1 MKTCPYCAEEIQDAA
16 IVCRFCGRDLAPD
29 SVALVSRGI
38 TKEASEPE
46 QQKPSADAT
55 EGLALGELLM
65 LSHSQPAKTKP
76 NSLVAHYSQGPI
88 ETEPQSAPSE
98 KAQPPQP
105 SRSGSLI
112 LGSILIGVAFAA
124 LAAIPRVLDVFEIG
138 EIAVSDPSA
147 VPYLRGL
154 EKDLAGH
161 FITNL
166 VIWSLIGGIF
176 IWGWRRNRNV
186 TIGILL
192 VVGAIPIIWLG
203 FSITQTSK
211 AETIG
216 AEQELANTVPATSL
230 SSESQTIAPTP
241 TLIRDQVPIFLRW
254 EHPRNEYW
262 WTNVEGALLEVTISS
277 DRTLYQ
283 ASWGQG
289 NAGAQQ
295 AASDFFCSVTWVM
308 YYEV

>member
-1 MKTCPYCAEEIQDAA
+1 M
-16 IVCRFCGRDLAPD
+16 
-29 SVALVSRGI
+29 
-38 TKEASEPE
+38 
-46 QQKPSADAT
+46 
-55 EGLALGELLM
+55 
-65 LSHSQPAKTKP
+65 
-76 NSLVAHYSQGPI
+76 
-88 ETEPQSAPSE
+88 
-98 KAQPPQP
+98 
-105 SRSGSLI
+105 
-112 LGSILIGVAFAA
+112 
-124 LAAIPRVLDVFEIG
+124 LDVFEIG

-203 FSITQTSK
+203 FSITQTSG

-308 YYEV
+308 YMECEDSEDLMIEALLNGEATMRSVRGDYLIATGLLQDNGFVVARLSVEG